1 VLPPSQALT
10 VHPEGE
16 EYTMRKVL
24 SVFIAIC
31 LVLSLCTSVF
41 VSVLSAKATT
51 APVLVAGIT
60 VTSEGFATTVMNGK
74 TLQMNATVLPTN
86 ATDPSVIWL
95 VGNAEGTATIDVS
108 TGILTGTSVGRVIV
122 EALAHDGSGIKG
134 YQTIT
139 VSMKKQTVIV
149 LQIGKSTFTVNGI
162 SNGSLDSPPLIKNG
176 RTLVPVRTIIEALR
190 GSVGWDG
197 TARKATVTL
206 GSTTIELWIGKNVA
220 TVNGKNTPIDST
232 NALVVPEIISSR
244 TMLPLRFVS
253 ENLGCS
259 VVWAAATKTITITYM
274 P

>member
-1 VLPPSQALT
+1 VLPPSQALK

-16 EYTMRKVL
+16 EYPMRKVL
-24 SVFIAIC
+24 SVFIAVC
-31 LVLSLCTSVF
+31 LVLSLCTGVF

-95 VGNAEGTATIDVS
+95 VGNAEGTATIDAS

-134 YQTIT
+134 YQAIT
-139 VSMKKQTVIV
+139 VSTKEQAVIV

-162 SNGSLDSPPLIKNG
+162 SNGSLDSPPIIKNG
-176 RTLVPVRTIIEALR
+176 RTLVPIRTIIEALK
-190 GSVGWDG
+190 GSIGWDG
-197 TARKATVTL
+197 TTRKATVTL

-259 VVWAAATKTITITYM
+259 VVWATATKTITITYM